1 MIGIDRIAPIQN
13 SNRLRFDVGSEHGSA
28 LYLLTLLNRGRQSL
42 RPIDSPR
49 LSATKSRLEFRAAAR
64 FFGLSRSRGG
74 KAMTDRKVLALA
86 SPALRRDVACP
97 TLFRQAKRVNKHRVS
112 QKTIERLISE
122 GLLRWGNASRTFV
135 VLTERGRAL
144 NRD

>member
-1 MIGIDRIAPIQN
+1 MAWAPN
-13 SNRLRFDVGSEHGSA
+13 AVWRCTPWLYGSSGVK
-28 LYLLTLLNRGRQSL
+28 LFGRYTLG
-42 RPIDSPR
+42 P
-49 LSATKSRLEFRAAAR
+49 LSATKNRLEIRAAAR
-64 FFGLSRSRGG
+64 SFGSSHSRGE
-74 KAMTDRKVLALA
+74 KPMTDRKVLALA

-144 NRD
+144 NGD

>member
-1 MIGIDRIAPIQN
+1 
-13 SNRLRFDVGSEHGSA
+13 
-28 LYLLTLLNRGRQSL
+28 
-42 RPIDSPR
+42 
-49 LSATKSRLEFRAAAR
+49 LSATENRLEFRPAAR
-64 FFGLSRSRGG
+64 SYRVSRSWGG
-74 KAMTDRKVLALA
+74 KTITDRKVLALA

-112 QKTIERLISE
+112 QKTIERFISE

-144 NRD
+144 NGN

>member
-1 MIGIDRIAPIQN
+1 
-13 SNRLRFDVGSEHGSA
+13 
-28 LYLLTLLNRGRQSL
+28 
-42 RPIDSPR
+42 
-49 LSATKSRLEFRAAAR
+49 
-64 FFGLSRSRGG
+64 
-74 KAMTDRKVLALA
+74 MTDRKVLARA

-144 NRD
+144 NGN